1 MHYVTD
7 GPHTDRSTQ
16 MLHEFAAHICH
27 QLWEPTRRRALMR
40 ACTYKSLQIFTNPA
54 LFTPAGYK
62 HQSWVWPSG
71 VWVTGTKADGAPAY
85 GLRRHPKDRM
95 LIKEMHPRR
104 PHKETRCCVLK
115 YWIHNHRYKR
125 IYHQRNHK
133 SHWHWDLCAAWFKQR
148 SLSKTKKKKT
158 SRALIM
164 RAGCMCVSVSICHL
178 PSRSFLWTEC
188 QRSSG
193 LWGVWPVWPEP
204 SGWPTLLEH
213 DVNLTTPNTHT
224 HIYKVMSVWF
234 MYSWDLGGGAK
245 GSTHTV
251 IIPER
256 PTRMFMYD
264 GWSTTE
270 ADIIS
275 IFMIADEFKCTECRN
290 KQSTEAVSYLHVNK
304 TFAAKELRPFLGG
317 LHWD

>member
-54 LFTPAGYK
+54 LFTPASYK

-95 LIKEMHPRR
+95 LIKEMHPQR

-125 IYHQRNHK
+125 IYHQRNHN
-133 SHWHWDLCAAWFKQR
+133 SHWHWDLCAAWFTWFKQR
-148 SLSKTKKKKT
+148 SLSKT
-158 SRALIM
+158 
-164 RAGCMCVSVSICHL
+164 
-178 PSRSFLWTEC
+178 
-188 QRSSG
+188 
-193 LWGVWPVWPEP
+193 
-204 SGWPTLLEH
+204 
-213 DVNLTTPNTHT
+213 
-224 HIYKVMSVWF
+224 
-234 MYSWDLGGGAK
+234 
-245 GSTHTV
+245 
-251 IIPER
+251 
-256 PTRMFMYD
+256 
-264 GWSTTE
+264 
-270 ADIIS
+270 
-275 IFMIADEFKCTECRN
+275 
-290 KQSTEAVSYLHVNK
+290 
-304 TFAAKELRPFLGG
+304 
-317 LHWD
+317 